1 MFRNLKYMTIKE
13 LNLYLTNILNKAKE
27 NPNIAFFLIQHFENI
42 SNKLKFIEQQD
53 KESLHSNEIIN
64 ALNEYMDGKPLSK
77 IIGKTLFY
85 NHEFIVNNNVFSPR
99 LETELL
105 VELAINKIKEHNIS
119 ALNVADICCGTGV
132 IGLSIKSELPS
143 INLYQSD
150 IDENAYFNT
159 LENAKKLELE
169 SNVNLSPN
177 LEYYYKSNISLD
189 VIISN
194 PPYIAI
200 NDINVGKNVNK
211 YDPLIS
217 LYCADNGLM
226 VYKTIIQQSLKVI
239 NKNSFLMIFEIG
251 FNQGDVLTNYVK
263 NIYPDVK
270 IEIIKD
276 YANLDRILV
285 ITKNW

>member
-1 MFRNLKYMTIKE
+1 MTIKE
-13 LNLYLTNILNKAKE
+13 LNLYLTNILNNAE
-27 NPNIAFFLIQHFENI
+27 QNPNIAFFLIQHFENI
-42 SNKLKFIEQQD
+42 SDKLQFIEQQD
-53 KESLHSNEIIN
+53 KESIHSNEIIN
-64 ALNEYMDGKPLSK
+64 ALNEYIDGKPLSK
-77 IIGKTLFY
+77 IIGKTQFCNL
-85 NHEFIVNNNVFSPR
+85 EFIVNNNVFSPR

-105 VELAINKIKEHNIS
+105 VELAINKIKEHNS
-119 ALNVADICCGTGV
+119 SSLNVADICCGTGV
-132 IGLSIKSELPS
+132 IGLSIKSKIPG

-159 LENAKKLELE
+159 LENAKKLNLE

-177 LEYYYKSNISLD
+177 LEFYYKSNILLD

-194 PPYIAI
+194 PPYISI

-211 YDPLIS
+211 YDPLTS
-217 LYCADNGLM
+217 LYCADNGLI

-239 NKNSFLMIFEIG
+239 NKNSFLIIFEIG
-251 FNQGDVLTNYVK
+251 FNQGEILTNYVK
-263 NIYPDVK
+263 NIYPDAK